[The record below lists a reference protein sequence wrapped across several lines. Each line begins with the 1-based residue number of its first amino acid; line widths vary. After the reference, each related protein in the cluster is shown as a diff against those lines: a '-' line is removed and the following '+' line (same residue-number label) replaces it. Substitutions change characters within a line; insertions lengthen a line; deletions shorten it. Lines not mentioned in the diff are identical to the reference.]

1 MTFQGLSREEFMF
14 GTDDKA
20 ANMLC
25 IIVKMYIC
33 EIQDQE
39 KHFFLKLY

>member
-1 MTFQGLSREEFMF
+1 MKFQGLSREEFMF

-20 ANMLC
+20 VNMLC

-33 EIQDQE
+33 EMRGQE
-39 KHFFLKLY
+39 KQFLLKLF